1 MLGCSFDAGWQ
12 IGFQLL
18 VFLLVKNLFS
28 VIFSLSLSPILFN
41 SVHFNVRKEKLEK
54 IEMIR
59 IVINLNA
66 KMVFIFQK
74 EQKWKKKTQFFPL
87 HFALACFRWSTWLLL
102 YRRSVMCYL
111 LFSLD
116 WFNVLWIVKWFVH
129 CCCSTWQSL
138 SNTIS
143 SDLFRAISWFH
154 FGISVCSCLNN
165 VMNLLSVE
173 DCSLWVNWIAKMMM
187 KRLIPRLNGF
197 YRIERAS

>member
-74 EQKWKKKTQFFPL
+74 EQKWKKKTQFF
-87 HFALACFRWSTWLLL
+87 ST
-102 YRRSVMCYL
+102 
-111 LFSLD
+111 LF
-116 WFNVLWIVKWFVH
+116 
-129 CCCSTWQSL
+129 
-138 SNTIS
+138 
-143 SDLFRAISWFH
+143 
-154 FGISVCSCLNN
+154 CSCLLSLKYLVAVVPSFCN
-165 VMNLLSVE
+165 VLF
-173 DCSLWVNWIAKMMM
+173 I
-187 KRLIPRLNGF
+187 IF
-197 YRIERAS
+197 T